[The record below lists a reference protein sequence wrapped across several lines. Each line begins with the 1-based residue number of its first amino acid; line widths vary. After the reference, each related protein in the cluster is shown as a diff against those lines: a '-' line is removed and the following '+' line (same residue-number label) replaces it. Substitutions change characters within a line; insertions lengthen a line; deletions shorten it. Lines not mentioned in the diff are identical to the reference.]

1 MCFRT
6 IPILEVR
13 IALLAMRPLQKTG
26 GSWDYFQQ
34 VAGRVAI
41 LRFFVLQLGP
51 QHVFHCCFRIF
62 LFEVSSFE
70 AFDMLVYCKSCR
82 FTGEFLGI
90 RELARMAYAL

>member
-1 MCFRT
+1 
-6 IPILEVR
+6 
-13 IALLAMRPLQKTG
+13 
-26 GSWDYFQQ
+26 
-34 VAGRVAI
+34 
-41 LRFFVLQLGP
+41 LQLGP